1 VERHISSSDEKIAR
15 RLKWLAL
22 SWLVFGV
29 LEAGRTVALI
39 ILAPQINWNWL
50 QTSTAVTRWTD
61 FVMAIS
67 ILKGRSYG
75 NAPKLGP
82 GFTEWLQTWSA
93 AMVVLSVVAAFALYS
108 RKRWGRTSALI
119 AAFFGLIHPV
129 VGTVLAVYTLIVLL
143 PASAA
148 AEYRQIAC
156 NPETVS
162 PR

>member
-1 VERHISSSDEKIAR
+1 VKRDISSGDKRIAR

-22 SWLVFGV
+22 SWLVFAV

-50 QTSTAVTRWTD
+50 QTSTVVTRWTD
-61 FVMAIS
+61 LVMAIS
-67 ILKGRSYG
+67 IIKGRSYG
-75 NAPKLGP
+75 NAPVLGP

-93 AMVVLSVVAAFALYS
+93 AMVVLSAGAAFALYS

-129 VGTVLAVYTLIVLL
+129 LGTALAIYTLIVLL
-143 PASAA
+143 PAGAA
-148 AEYRQIAC
+148 VEYRQIAC
-156 NPETVS
+156 RQETVS

>member
-1 VERHISSSDEKIAR
+1 MGRDISSSDEKIAR
-15 RLKWLAL
+15 RVKWLGL
-22 SWLVFGV
+22 SWLIFAV
-29 LEAGRTVALI
+29 LEALRTVTLI

-50 QTSTAVTRWTD
+50 QSSTAVTRWTD
-61 FVMAIS
+61 LVMAIS

-75 NAPKLGP
+75 NAPVLGP

-93 AMVVLSVVAAFALYS
+93 AMVVLSVIAAFALYS

-129 VGTVLAVYTLIVLL
+129 MGTALAIYTLIVLL
-143 PASAA
+143 PSGAA

-156 NPETVS
+156 SQETVS
-162 PR
+162 TR